1 MPCSA
6 ITLSL
11 ATICAVVSVAL
22 LAIAFGTDSWQYIKV
37 NRLNI
42 ERSLAR
48 SDISPA
54 EFDDSGFYRTRTKGL
69 FRICYPESKPKGGR

>member
-22 LAIAFGTDSWQYIKV
+22 IAIAFGTDNWQFIKV
-37 NRLNI
+37 NRI
-42 ERSLAR
+42 EIEVS
-48 SDISPA
+48 
-54 EFDDSGFYRTRTKGL
+54 
-69 FRICYPESKPKGGR
+69 SKAKDLTE

>member
-22 LAIAFGTDSWQYIKV
+22 IAIAFGTDNWHFIKV
-37 NRLNI
+37 DRLNI
-42 ERSLAR
+42 EVRKKNKLHTWAR
-48 SDISPA
+48 
-54 EFDDSGFYRTRTKGL
+54 L
-69 FRICYPESKPKGGR
+69 C

>member
-22 LAIAFGTDSWQYIKV
+22 IAIAFSTDNWEYIQV
-37 NRLNI
+37 DRLKI
-42 ERSLAR
+42 EVSLELKSLLPLKLTQNLSSYIPDR
-48 SDISPA
+48 NCFLS
-54 EFDDSGFYRTRTKGL
+54 
-69 FRICYPESKPKGGR
+69 